1 MLIQS
6 LEQKTRLA
14 LMTVLLT
21 IVGNVVICGMLI
33 AYGAKVLSEERN
45 QVYVLDGDIPFLAQR
60 SQEEANFVME
70 AKAHIQLF
78 HQYFFTLPPDDDYIK
93 WTLGKAMYMADETA
107 IKQKQA
113 MEENGFFS
121 LFFFISLASAT
132 CTIMCDSIKLDEHS
146 RKFTYYGTQSIRRRT
161 KKIRRTLIT
170 TGALENV
177 PRTQNNPHGLL
188 ITHWRT
194 LKNIDLEY

>member
-14 LMTVLLT
+14 LMTVVLT
-21 IVGNVVICGMLI
+21 IVGNVVICGILI
-33 AYGAKVLSEERN
+33 AYVAKVLTEERN

-60 SQEEANFVME
+60 SQEEANFIME

-93 WTLGKAMYMADETA
+93 WTLGKAMYMADGTA

-121 LFFFISLASAT
+121 DIVSSSAT

>member
-60 SQEEANFVME
+60 SQEEANFIME

-78 HQYFFTLPPDDDYIK
+78 HQYFFTLPPDHD
-93 WTLGKAMYMADETA
+93 
-107 IKQKQA
+107 
-113 MEENGFFS
+113 
-121 LFFFISLASAT
+121 
-132 CTIMCDSIKLDEHS
+132 
-146 RKFTYYGTQSIRRRT
+146 
-161 KKIRRTLIT
+161 
-170 TGALENV
+170 
-177 PRTQNNPHGLL
+177 
-188 ITHWRT
+188 
-194 LKNIDLEY
+194 

>member
-1 MLIQS
+1 MIIQS
-6 LEQKTRLA
+6 LEKKTKLA

-33 AYGAKVLSEERN
+33 VYGARILSEERN
-45 QVYVLDGDIPFLAQR
+45 QVYVLDGDIPFLAKR
-60 SQEEANFVME
+60 SQQEANFVME

-93 WTLGKAMYMADETA
+93 WTLGKAMYMADGTA
-107 IKQKQA
+107 LKQKQA

-121 LFFFISLASAT
+121 DIVSSSAT
-132 CTIMCDSIKLDEHS
+132 CTIMCDSIKLDEKS
-146 RKFTYYGTQSIRRRT
+146 RKFTYYGTQTIKRRTKSIRRA
-161 KKIRRTLIT
+161 LIT
-170 TGALENV
+170 TGEIENV

-188 ITHWRT
+188 IIRWRT
-194 LKNIDLEY
+194 LKNTDLDY

>member
-6 LEQKTRLA
+6 LERKTRLA

-78 HQYFFTLPPDDDYIK
+78 HQYFFTLPPDD
-93 WTLGKAMYMADETA
+93 
-107 IKQKQA
+107 
-113 MEENGFFS
+113 
-121 LFFFISLASAT
+121 FFICYMYDYVRQHQA
-132 CTIMCDSIKLDEHS
+132 
-146 RKFTYYGTQSIRRRT
+146 RRT
-161 KKIRRTLIT
+161 QQEVYLLWNPEYSPPHQEDTANSDYDRG
-170 TGALENV
+170 TGECAEN
-177 PRTQNNPHGLL
+177 PEQSAWLADYPLANF
-188 ITHWRT
+188 
-194 LKNIDLEY
+194 KEY

>member
-60 SQEEANFVME
+60 SQEEANFIME

-93 WTLGKAMYMADETA
+93 WTLGKAMYMADGTA

-121 LFFFISLASAT
+121 DIVSSSAT